1 MAPWQTTIEIVD
13 APSFSGSVL
22 HDPQTDPTLLSEG
35 ISKENSLFFR
45 YLRHATRAF
54 PLGPLTDC
62 AINDFTAF
70 LLSMLEYDDEPK
82 RLVHLGMELDLMM
95 CGKRVAVNLD
105 VVIMHNQDYILLVQ
119 CLYTHQADAEIR
131 LIAAAIAAHHEN
143 RRRRAL
149 GFPRAAAQ
157 TYPGIV
163 MIGTALTFYQIPV
176 SEALVQAV
184 NSGLDPP
191 AATVVRK
198 LRPPVDRVRN
208 YLEDGMVLLANR
220 KLILQC
226 LGAFK
231 QVVLGVGSLR
241 GGWPM

>member
-1 MAPWQTTIEIVD
+1 
-13 APSFSGSVL
+13 
-22 HDPQTDPTLLSEG
+22 
-35 ISKENSLFFR
+35 
-45 YLRHATRAF
+45 
-54 PLGPLTDC
+54 
-62 AINDFTAF
+62 
-70 LLSMLEYDDEPK
+70 MLEYDDEPK

-119 CLYTHQADAEIR
+119 CVFIRLISWRDKQLMDFQLYTHQADAEIR

-231 QVVLGVGSLR
+231 QASVYFSRGSHC
-241 GGWPM
+241 